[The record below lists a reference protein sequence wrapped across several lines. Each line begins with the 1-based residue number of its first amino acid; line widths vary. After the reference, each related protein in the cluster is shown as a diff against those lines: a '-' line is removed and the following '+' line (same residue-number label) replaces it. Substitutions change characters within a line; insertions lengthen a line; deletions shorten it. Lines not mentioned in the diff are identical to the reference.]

1 MKSKEYHTDI
11 KLLTIKQAAKLVE
24 GLTEYRIR
32 RLCVT
37 GKLPCIMAGQ
47 KYLINEQTLLDYV
60 THPQAEQEDPTHE

>member
-1 MKSKEYHTDI
+1 MQSKEYRTDM

-47 KYLINEQTLLDYV
+47 KYLINEQILLDYV
-60 THPQAEQEDPTHE
+60 LHPKEDPAHE